1 MMCKALRRSAT
12 FARLGV
18 RRDVRERLSSL
29 LLVIVVVAGL
39 WFVLS
44 RLRIVVL
51 VPMPWWGLALLILG
65 AIVAL
70 YLALDHLIN
79 RTR

>member
-1 MMCKALRRSAT
+1 VKN
-12 FARLGV
+12 
-18 RRDVRERLSSL
+18 RLSGL
-29 LLVIVVVAGL
+29 LLTIATVAVL

-44 RLRIVVL
+44 RLRIVIF
-51 VPMPWWGLALLILG
+51 VPVPWWGLALLILG
-65 AIVAL
+65 AVLVL

>member
-1 MMCKALRRSAT
+1 MK
-12 FARLGV
+12 
-18 RRDVRERLSSL
+18 ERLSSL
-29 LLVIVVVAGL
+29 LAAIIAVAVL

-44 RLRIVVL
+44 RLRIVVWVQL
-51 VPMPWWGLALLILG
+51 PWWGLALLILG
-65 AIVAL
+65 AILVL

>member
-1 MMCKALRRSAT
+1 MKN
-12 FARLGV
+12 
-18 RRDVRERLSSL
+18 RLSGL
-29 LLVIVVVAGL
+29 LLAIATVAVL

-44 RLRIVVL
+44 RLRIVIF
-51 VPMPWWGLALLILG
+51 VPVPWWGLALLILG
-65 AIVAL
+65 AVLVL

>member
-1 MMCKALRRSAT
+1 
-12 FARLGV
+12 
-18 RRDVRERLSSL
+18 VRERLSSL
-29 LLVIVVVAGL
+29 LLAVVAIAVL

-51 VPMPWWGLALLILG
+51 VNLPWWGLALLILG
-65 AIVAL
+65 AILVL

>member
-1 MMCKALRRSAT
+1 MKN
-12 FARLGV
+12 
-18 RRDVRERLSSL
+18 RLSGL
-29 LLVIVVVAGL
+29 LLAIATVVVL

-44 RLRIVVL
+44 RLRIVIW

-65 AIVAL
+65 AILVV
-70 YLALDHLIN
+70 YLALDHLLN

>member
-1 MMCKALRRSAT
+1 MKN
-12 FARLGV
+12 
-18 RRDVRERLSSL
+18 RLSGL
-29 LLVIVVVAGL
+29 LLTIAIVAVL

-44 RLRIVVL
+44 RLRIVIF
-51 VPMPWWGLALLILG
+51 VPVPWWGLALLILG
-65 AIVAL
+65 AVLVL